1 MAENDQLA
9 NYLRAV
15 GGLGG
20 RRQSL
25 QSRLAEQ
32 MMAGLQNQTPIY
44 STGAAVARA
53 GEGLLAGLMAKDAND
68 AETKREDELY
78 QRGIDRQ
85 DEQRLRDK
93 QETQDFQERFFP
105 AARPAPEN
113 NVPAPINMPTTSTS
127 DNFLNTL
134 EQNESGGSSAP
145 NPRSSAAGNFQ
156 FIDDTWRA
164 FARANPDRFPGM
176 DDAAILAARSDPQL
190 GRQAAQWY
198 AGENSRYLAE
208 QNLPNSYSEQAL
220 AHQFGPVGAA
230 AILRAAPDALVVNAV
245 PNGDRVLAANPN
257 LRDVTVQDYL
267 AKNNARYGAA
277 FTNPSGSQP
286 SDVQNLLAGFRAAS
300 SAAPA
305 GPPQAPADG
314 ADAPVAAPTA
324 APAGAPARAPAGA
337 PLTSQANPDLMK
349 AYIAA
354 ASSPNPQIRAMAPGI
369 LAQIN
374 RQDIFAARVDPTV
387 ETDGQQGPGI
397 YTRDA
402 KGKLT
407 FVGPRLPPQERAE
420 TFTGAPQIVMQ
431 DGQQV
436 LVQTG
441 DRGTVRR
448 IEGFGPRNDGP
459 YQGTSVEA
467 QDINV
472 LLRGDPSSAEYA
484 AAFARRGEQ
493 RINADGS
500 TVTPNM
506 RAYRLPTYNP
516 NPPTSPAA
524 SSIAPVVAGA
534 PPPVAAA
541 PPPNFTDGVTTD
553 ATKPTADQLKV
564 STYAAR
570 MATANDIIGRLGYA
584 STGVVDR
591 ILDRIPGVGNFVTSS
606 EFQLAKQAQ
615 ADFINAV
622 LRRESGAVISDSEFA
637 NAAKQYFPQP
647 GDKDEVLEQKRQN
660 RATTLLGFEREAGP
674 AAQPR
679 PNSAKQD
686 NVIIFGSDGKRKPK

>member
-9 NYLRAV
+9 NYLRAI

-53 GEGLLAGLMAKDAND
+53 GEGLLAGLMAKSAND

-93 QETQDFQERFFP
+93 QEAQDFQERFFP
-105 AARPAPEN
+105 AARSEPEN
-113 NVPAPINMPTTSTS
+113 SVPAPINMPTTSTN
-127 DNFLNTL
+127 DTFLNTL
-134 EQNESGGSSAP
+134 ERYESNGDSTP

-198 AGENSRYLAE
+198 ASENSRYLAD
-208 QNLPNSYSEQAL
+208 QNLPNSYPEQAL
-220 AHQFGPVGAA
+220 AHGFGPVGAA

-267 AKNNARYGAA
+267 ARNNARYGAA

-286 SDVQNLLAGFRAAS
+286 SEVQNLLAGYRAAS
-300 SAAPA
+300 GAAPA
-305 GPPQAPADG
+305 GPPQASADG
-314 ADAPVAAPTA
+314 TVAPVAAPTA

-354 ASSPNPQIRAMAPGI
+354 ASSANPQIRAMAPAF

-374 RQDIFAARVDPTV
+374 RQDILAARVDPTV

-407 FVGPRLPPQERAE
+407 FVGPRLPPQEGAE

-441 DRGTVRR
+441 NRGTVRR

-459 YQGTSVEA
+459 YQGNSIEA
-467 QDINV
+467 QDSNV
-472 LLRGDPSSAEYA
+472 LLRGDPASAEYA
-484 AAFARRGEQ
+484 AAWARQ
-493 RINADGS
+493 ATPRINADGS

-506 RAYRLPTYNP
+506 QAYRLPTYNP
-516 NPPTSPAA
+516 NLPAA
-524 SSIAPVVAGA
+524 PAIAPNNFGGPPAANVGSPTNFA
-534 PPPVAAA
+534 PII
-541 PPPNFTDGVTTD
+541 TD
-553 ATKPTADQLKV
+553 ATKPTADQSKV
-564 STYAAR
+564 STFAAR
-570 MATANDIIGRLGYA
+570 MAAANVIIGNVGTA
-584 STGVVDR
+584 TTGVVDR
-591 ILDRIPGVGNFVTSS
+591 IADQIPGVGNYFTSPN
-606 EFQLAKQAQ
+606 FQIAKQAQ

-622 LRRESGAVISDSEFA
+622 LRRESGAVISDSEFE

-647 GDKDEVLEQKRQN
+647 GDGPKVLEQKRQN
-660 RATTLLGFEREAGP
+660 REITLLGFEREAGP
-674 AAQPR
+674 ARQPR
-679 PNSAKQD
+679 PNSAQST
-686 NVIIFGSDGKRKPK
+686 NVIIFGSDGKRKPQ